1 MLIKVLETEPVHK
14 FSIPIKS
21 EGFDDG
27 DGLACQLVFTYT
39 PKYPD
44 DMVEIEIED
53 EENFDNIVDKEEL
66 LTHLIAQVCC
76 LYKTCASII
85 VL

>member
-1 MLIKVLETEPVHK
+1 MHFFPSFPVLETKPFQK

-39 PKYPD
+39 AKYPD
-44 DMVEIEIED
+44 EIPIVEIDD
-53 EENFDNIVDKEEL
+53 EENFDDIVEKDEL
-66 LTHLIAQVCC
+66 LAHLTEQVI
-76 LYKTCASII
+76 TIF
-85 VL
+85 